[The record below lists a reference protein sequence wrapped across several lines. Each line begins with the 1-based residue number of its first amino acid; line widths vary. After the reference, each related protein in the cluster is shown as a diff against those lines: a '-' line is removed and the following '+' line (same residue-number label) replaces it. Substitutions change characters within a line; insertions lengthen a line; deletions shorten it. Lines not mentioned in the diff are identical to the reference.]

1 MVSEMNKK
9 LGANISRSELA
20 ALRTQV
26 ESPTANE
33 RLIMTS
39 CASKSTSHY
48 LTSILIKRG

>member
-1 MVSEMNKK
+1 MHAEEARLQMVSEMNKK

-33 RLIMTS
+33 L
-39 CASKSTSHY
+39 
-48 LTSILIKRG
+48 